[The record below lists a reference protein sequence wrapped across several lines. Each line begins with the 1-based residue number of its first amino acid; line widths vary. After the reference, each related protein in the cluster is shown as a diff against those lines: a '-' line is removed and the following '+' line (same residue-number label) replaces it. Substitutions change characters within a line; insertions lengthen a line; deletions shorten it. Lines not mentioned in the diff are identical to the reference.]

1 VQEQKY
7 PVKRNAEI
15 ELSIEKTAFGGNGLG
30 KYQDY
35 VIFVKNTLPGDV
47 VMARVFKRKANY
59 AEAKLIEL
67 LKPSPLRI
75 EAPCIYFSWCGGCT
89 WQNISYNDQ
98 LNIKKEHVGE
108 SLDHLAQVTEPVLFD
123 PVPSKKIWG
132 YRNKMEFSFADRRWL
147 LPHELNDDSVS
158 IKYALGMHVPGAFD
172 KILDIDECL
181 LQSEA
186 ANKVLQMVDKYC
198 IDKKITPYGIKSH
211 DGYMRYLVIRES
223 HYTGEIMVNLVTAF
237 RDEKMLN
244 GITEYILNDVPEVTS
259 IVNNINPKKAQI
271 AVGVEEFLI
280 HGNSF
285 ITEKLGPFEFR
296 ISANSFFQTNTA
308 QAEELY
314 HIVLEYAELTG
325 KERVWDLYC
334 GTGTITLY
342 LSQKSNHV
350 TGFEISDSAIAD
362 AESNALDHKCDN
374 TKFISGDLLK
384 NLDAVSSRPDVI
396 VTDPPRSGMHPK
408 VCEKLAEIGAARI
421 VYVSCNPTTLARDIK
436 LMQHKYQLIK
446 AQPVDMFPHTYHIET
461 VALLEK
467 I

>member
-1 VQEQKY
+1 MQEKKY

-15 ELSIEKTAFGGNGLG
+15 ELSIEKTAFGGSGLG
-30 KYQDY
+30 KVQDY
-35 VIFVKNTLPGDV
+35 VIFIKNTLPGDV
-47 VMARVFKRKANY
+47 VKVRVFKRKANY
-59 AEAKLIEL
+59 AEAKLIEI

-98 LNIKKEHVGE
+98 LNIKKEHVSE
-108 SLDHLAQVTEPVLFD
+108 SLNHLAQVTEPVIFD
-123 PVPSKKIWG
+123 PVPSKKNWG

-198 IDKKITPYGIKSH
+198 IDKKIIPYGIKSH

-244 GITEYILNDVPEVTS
+244 GITEYILNAVPEVTS

-271 AVGVEEFLI
+271 ALGVEEFLI
-280 HGNSF
+280 HGNSY
-285 ITEKLGPFEFR
+285 ITEKLGQFEFR

-314 HIVLEYAELTG
+314 RIVLEYTGLTG
-325 KERVWDLYC
+325 KEQVWDLYC

-342 LSQKSNHV
+342 LSQKSKHV
-350 TGFEISDSAIAD
+350 TGFELSDSAIAD

-384 NLDAVSSRPDVI
+384 NLDTVSNRPDVI

-408 VCEKLAEIGAARI
+408 VCEKLAEIGATRI